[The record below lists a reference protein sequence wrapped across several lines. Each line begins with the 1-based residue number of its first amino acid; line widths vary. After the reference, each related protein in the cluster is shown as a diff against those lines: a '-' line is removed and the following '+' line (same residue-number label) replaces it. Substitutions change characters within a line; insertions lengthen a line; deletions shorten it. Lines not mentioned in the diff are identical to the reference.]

1 MAAMSWDGGL
11 VQLRLADPLHVRL
24 KRVSQ
29 HGCCVFP
36 FRPLFMGVHGV
47 VSAAQALGDK
57 GEKPPECKQ
66 Q

>member
-1 MAAMSWDGGL
+1 M
-11 VQLRLADPLHVRL
+11 VQYH
-24 KRVSQ
+24 S
-29 HGCCVFP
+29 CVFP